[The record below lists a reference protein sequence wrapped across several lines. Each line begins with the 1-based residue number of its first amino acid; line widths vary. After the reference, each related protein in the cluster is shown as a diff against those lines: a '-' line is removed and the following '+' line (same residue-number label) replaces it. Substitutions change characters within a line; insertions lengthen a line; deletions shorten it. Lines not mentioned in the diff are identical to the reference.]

1 MVSISEVKYLSVSS
15 GNHISRAG
23 KLSRRKY
30 RNWFPLSL
38 IMDIYR
44 DLRSLN
50 TPTIMTLELNEDEFN
65 RFPGGNCI
73 FFSCYR
79 SSMQDPSWKRRFRA
93 EKKNIREENHN
104 SVCVPKHF
112 KHHIYALWLTESDR
126 LFNNISLGCF
136 PKKAQPKI
144 LDGKYSDFSSKIL
157 NGIEAVWLN

>member
-50 TPTIMTLELNEDEFN
+50 TPTIMTLEQNEDEFN

-73 FFSCYR
+73 FFFLLSIFHAR
-79 SSMQDPSWKRRFRA
+79 SWLKETISRR
-93 EKKNIREENHN
+93 KKNIREENHN
-104 SVCVPKHF
+104 AVCVPKHF
-112 KHHIYALWLTESDR
+112 KHIYALWLTESDR
-126 LFNNISLGCF
+126 LFNHISLGCF